1 MAKHT
6 STTYGNLVRIDPGSG
21 AAPEVLHRVPLG
33 ASTAEGGL
41 AESDI
46 HDLLFRFPSALPIA
60 AIDGSYANA
69 VSVCRELYTRA
80 GKLDALYVNPLGRL
94 TLAEFKLWRN
104 PQARREVIGQI
115 LDYAKELASWRYAD
129 LQREVSRALK
139 RKGNVLYELVRDRD
153 PDTSEADFV
162 DNVTRHLQRGE
173 FLLLI
178 VGDGIREDVKD
189 IVSFVQ
195 RHSGLHFNL
204 ALVEAALY
212 RDGANRIVVQPR
224 VLARTEIVRR
234 IVVGSDS
241 SSEVPA
247 VAKDEESPSDHAEA
261 PDLGRRSTP
270 TASPRRTTEQERREG
285 LRYWTEV
292 LRDFTF
298 TDVTVET
305 PNVTS
310 HTEIYV
316 KVPNL
321 EFRDDALRFCAYRLK
336 PSEVGCFLSRRMDTP
351 PAVRIYAEIESSL
364 EELRRELGN
373 DLQAWEQKG
382 RPRIGFRT
390 TEYGL
395 PGDDESEEFR
405 AAVEWMRERLDRLVS
420 TLHPRLRRMID
431 AGG

>member
-1 MAKHT
+1 MANHG
-6 STTYGNLVRIDPGSG
+6 SSTYGNLVRIDPQTGI
-21 AAPEVLHRVPLG
+21 APEILHRVPLG
-33 ASTAEGGL
+33 ASTTDGGL

-46 HDLLFRFPSALPIA
+46 HDLLFQFPGALPIA
-60 AIDGSYANA
+60 AIDASYANA
-69 VSVCRELYTRA
+69 VAVCRELYTRA
-80 GKLDALYVNPLGRL
+80 GKVDALYVNPLGRL

-129 LQREVSRALK
+129 LQREVSRALGK
-139 RKGNVLYELVRDRD
+139 RGNVLYDLVRNSD
-153 PDTSEADFV
+153 PNASEADFV

-173 FLLLI
+173 VLLLI
-178 VGDGIREDVKD
+178 VGDGIREDVED
-189 IVSFVQ
+189 IIGFVQ
-195 RHSGLHFNL
+195 RHSGLHFSL

-212 RDGANRIVVQPR
+212 RDGSSRIIVQPR

-241 SSEVPA
+241 GSDVTD
-247 VAKDEESPSDHAEA
+247 VAEDDVSLSDHAEA
-261 PDLGRRSTP
+261 PDHGRRSASK
-270 TASPRRTTEQERREG
+270 ASPRQTSVRDREQT

-305 PNVTS
+305 PSVTD

-316 KVPNL
+316 KVPNP
-321 EFRDDALRFCAYRLK
+321 EFRHDALRFCAYRLK

-351 PAVRIYAEIESSL
+351 SAVRIYAEVESSE
-364 EELRRELGN
+364 EELREVLGD
-373 DLQAWEQKG
+373 DLQTWEQGG

-390 TEYGL
+390 NEYGI
-395 PGDDESEEFR
+395 PGDDESVEFR
-405 AAVEWMRERLDRLVS
+405 EAVAWMRDHLDRLVS
-420 TLHPRLRRMID
+420 TLRPRLQRMI
-431 AGG
+431 AES